1 MFNIT
6 IILRVFVLACLLPF
20 LVSAPV
26 YAGKDLVLGIYAY
39 LPHEVMQTRY
49 QPLVDYLNQQ
59 LPDHT
64 FHLKVL
70 ELDEFQPAIE
80 QQHIDFIFT
89 NPRHYI
95 ILRAHNNFFGPIAT
109 LLKKKHDDQVTRYLG
124 GVIFTLKSQHNI
136 NKLADL
142 KKRRIAI
149 PSTRHLGGFQC
160 QSYELFNAGV
170 DVNKDVQLIIS
181 GSHNQVVQDVLSGKA
196 EVGFVRTEILEELQQ
211 QGVLNLD
218 LLKIIHPQKKAGFPF
233 IVSTRLYPE
242 WPFLALQQVALK
254 TVSKV
259 TAALM
264 LLNEKTTNTT
274 MPGIAGFAPPADYF
288 PVEQVARTLHLPPY
302 AEHQKPS
309 WDDIWQQYY
318 SEILIVLLFLV
329 IILVLLIALLR
340 QNRRIFHSETLKK
353 LILNSVPEIIWL
365 KDKHGNYLLCNP
377 LFARFVNKNSQE
389 ITGKTDFDLF
399 QHSLA
404 VLFSKNDQKVI
415 EQAQPLKHEQ
425 WITFPDNR
433 QKILLEIT
441 KTPLKDRSGNIIGVL
456 GTGYDI
462 TQRKAIE
469 DRQRITSSVFTNSQQ
484 GIIITDAR
492 NIIIEVNPAACKLT
506 GYSKEELI
514 GQSPA
519 IFKSE
524 EHSQDFYNKMW
535 QELNSKGKWSGEIIN
550 RKKSGEIYTEFLDI
564 NAVFDSQGKI
574 QYYISIFSDLSYLKE
589 HQQQLEYIAYNDSL
603 TSLPN
608 RLLLANRLEQ
618 ALSLAERQ
626 NRLVAIAYLDLDGFK
641 IINDRYGHTA
651 GDQVLVTIAQRL
663 KSNLRAEDTVA
674 RLGGDEFV
682 LLIVNLQAIAE
693 LEQLITR
700 LIEQINQP
708 IELNNQIKVSVSAS
722 IGISLSHF
730 DDHPPEILL
739 RHADYAMYQA
749 KKQGKNQYCFFRMD
763 DAKDSSDIIKFQESV
778 RGALTLHQFELYYQP
793 KINMLSGEII
803 GFEALIRWHHPEKG
817 LLLPGS
823 FLPQIE
829 NTPIIIEI
837 GQWVAEQAMLQIQ
850 QWQKQ
855 GLDICVSINIA
866 ALQIQEQ
873 NFISKLASLLSKYPD
888 VQAQNLELEIVESV
902 VQEDIEKTRLI
913 LEQCKEMGFKL
924 SLDDF
929 GSGYS
934 SLTYL
939 KQLPVNTIKI
949 DRLFVRDILQN
960 SEDVAILETIIKL
973 CQSLNKTPLAEGI
986 ETVHQ
991 GDLLLNLGCE
1001 YAQGFGIG
1009 KPMPAS
1015 EISHWIQGYQAPEQ
1029 WLKHKKQPA
1038 PAITSFSFSF
1048 LHIATLHNQFVERV
1062 LKAVQDQAPSLFP
1075 EYIHDPHHCKFGQWL
1090 ELQKQTA
1097 FGGTR
1102 LYQQIYH
1109 KHQEAHRLAKVIFD
1123 CFQTQQTKKPQ
1134 EYCKQLL
1141 SVHNE
1146 LIKLLVQLY
1155 SNPGLIDRKALSVT
1169 EEGDR

>member
-1 MFNIT
+1 MCVYMFNIT
-6 IILRVFVLACLLPF
+6 ILSRFFVLVCLLPF
-20 LVSAPV
+20 ILTATA
-26 YAGKDLVLGIYAY
+26 YARQNLVLGVYAY
-39 LPHEVMQTRY
+39 LPHEVMQLRY

-59 LPDHT
+59 LPEHT

-80 QQHIDFIFT
+80 QQQIDFIFT

-95 ILRAHNNFFGPIAT
+95 ILRAHNKFFGAIAT
-109 LLKKKHDDQVTRYLG
+109 LLKKGPENQVTRYLG
-124 GVIFTLKSQHNI
+124 GVIFTLKSQHDI
-136 NKLADL
+136 NTLTDL
-142 KKRRIAI
+142 KKHRIAI
-149 PSTRHLGGFQC
+149 PSTRHLGGFQS
-160 QSYELFNAGV
+160 QSYELFKAGI
-170 DVNKDVQLIIS
+170 DLNKDAQLIIS

-211 QGVLNLD
+211 QGMLNLD
-218 LLKIIHPQKKAGFPF
+218 QLKIIHRQKKAGFPF

-242 WPFLALQQVALK
+242 WPFLALQQVELK
-254 TVSKV
+254 TVTKV

-264 LLNEKTTNTT
+264 RLDEHKTNIT

-302 AEHQKPS
+302 TQHQKPS
-309 WDDIWQQYY
+309 WDDIWQQYH
-318 SEILIVLLFLV
+318 SEILTVLFFLG
-329 IILVLLIALLR
+329 IILILLIALLR
-340 QNRRIFHSETLKK
+340 QNRRMFHNEALKK
-353 LILNSVPEIIWL
+353 LILNSTPEMIWL
-365 KDKHGNYLLCNP
+365 KDTQGSYLLCNP
-377 LFARFVNKNSQE
+377 IFSRFVNKSSHE
-389 ITGKTDFDLF
+389 IIGKTDFDLF
-399 QHSLA
+399 PHSLA
-404 VLFSKNDQKVI
+404 VLLCKDDQKVI
-415 EQAQPLKHEQ
+415 KQAQTPKHEQ
-425 WITFPDNR
+425 WFTFTDTR
-433 QKILLEIT
+433 QKVLLEIT
-441 KTPLKDRSGNIIGVL
+441 KTPLQDKSGNIIGVL
-456 GTGYDI
+456 GIGYDV
-462 TQRKAIE
+462 TQRKAVE
-469 DRQRITSSVFTNSQQ
+469 DRQRVTSSVFTNSQQ

-492 NIIIEVNPAACKLT
+492 NIIIEVNPAACQLT
-506 GYSKEELI
+506 GYSTEELI
-514 GQSPA
+514 GQSPS
-519 IFKSE
+519 ILKSG
-524 EHSQDFYNKMW
+524 EHNQQFYNKMW
-535 QELNSKGKWSGEIIN
+535 QALSRNGKWSGEILN
-550 RKKSGEIYTEFLDI
+550 RKKSGETYTEYLDI
-564 NAVFDSQGKI
+564 NVVFDSKGKI
-574 QYYISIFSDLSYLKE
+574 QYYIGIFSDLSYLKE

-608 RLLLANRLEQ
+608 RLLLADRLEQ

-641 IINDRYGHTA
+641 IINDRYGHSA
-651 GDQVLVTIAQRL
+651 GDQVLIEIAQRL
-663 KSNLRAEDTVA
+663 KSTLRAEDTVA

-682 LLIVNLQAIAE
+682 LLIVNLQAIDE

-708 IELNNQIKVSVSAS
+708 VYLNNQVKISVSAS

-730 DDHPPEILL
+730 DDNPPEILL

-763 DAKDSSDIIKFQESV
+763 DANGSSDIIQFQESI

-803 GFEALIRWHHPEKG
+803 GFEALIRWHHPEQG

-829 NTPIIIEI
+829 NTPLIIEI
-837 GQWVAEQAMLQIQ
+837 GQWVIEQAMQQIQ

-873 NFISKLASLLSKYPD
+873 NFIPKLASLLLKYPD
-888 VQAQNLELEIVESV
+888 VQAQKLELEILESV
-902 VQEDIEKTRLI
+902 VLEDIEETKLI
-913 LEQCKEMGFKL
+913 LEQCREMGFKL

-960 SEDVAILETIIKL
+960 SDDVAILEAVIKL

-986 ETVHQ
+986 ETIHQ
-991 GDLLLNLGCE
+991 GDLLLSLGCE
-1001 YAQGFGIG
+1001 WAQGFGISQ
-1009 KPMPAS
+1009 PMMAS
-1015 EISHWIQGYQAPEQ
+1015 EISNWIKNYQAPEQ
-1029 WLKHKKQPA
+1029 WLKHKQTA
-1038 PAITSFSFSF
+1038 PANTSFDF

-1062 LKAVQDQAPSLFP
+1062 LKAAQDQAPSLFP
-1075 EYIHDPHHCKFGQWL
+1075 EYINNPRHCKLGQWL
-1090 ELQKQTA
+1090 EQQKQTE
-1097 FGGTR
+1097 FGGTK
-1102 LYQQIYH
+1102 LYQQICL
-1109 KHQEAHRLAKVIFD
+1109 KHQEAHRLAKAIFD
-1123 CFQTQQTKKPQ
+1123 CLHTEQTMKPE
-1134 EYCKQLL
+1134 EYCEQLL

-1146 LIKLLVQLY
+1146 LINLLVQLY
-1155 SNPGLIDRKALSVT
+1155 LNFSLITVEPYQLLKK
-1169 EEGDR
+1169 E